1 MNTATRKRIPTT
13 QHSYQSREQLSR
25 YIALYL
31 SIGYKRLKGRRVPVG
46 TKHKLRLIHDHVW
59 TILYH
64 E

>member
-1 MNTATRKRIPTT
+1 MAIITT
-13 QHSYQSREQLSR
+13 QHSYASREQLDK
-25 YIALYL
+25 YIALYE

-59 TILYH
+59 IILYH